1 MEIAKICL
9 IGVVASL
16 LALSLR
22 QYKPDVALLL
32 SLTAGVILLLYTVGY
47 VTEAFS
53 LFQEL
58 IDGTGIDRGVI
69 GAVLKIV
76 GIGYITEFSSSVC
89 EDSGNKSIADK
100 IQFGGKVLIMVI
112 SLPLLR
118 SVISIIVG
126 LVQ

>member
-76 GIGYITEFSSSVC
+76 GIGYNTEF
-89 EDSGNKSIADK
+89 
-100 IQFGGKVLIMVI
+100 
-112 SLPLLR
+112 
-118 SVISIIVG
+118 
-126 LVQ
+126 